1 MKTDKFVS
9 VIAPLYNDAKLIPG
23 FVKDVTEVLGNNFTN
38 YELVLVDDYSRDDTV
53 TQVTALLNQY
63 EGVRLIRLSREFGEE
78 IAITAGLDTVIGDFT
93 IVMHPATDPV
103 EKIPELVRQ
112 CSQGLD
118 VIYGVRNTPDEKSW
132 LSRKATSWFFWYCR
146 KVLKFELTEN
156 ATIFGCLSRQAVNAI
171 IRIKDSYRYF
181 RLLTTLIGYEQKPFY
196 YDAIHRGE
204 SSRPHSFLKS
214 LAEAL
219 RVIMEY
225 SVHPLRLACWLGI
238 IAAISNLVYIAYI
251 FAVYFFKE
259 DIMQGWTTLSLQNAA
274 QFFFIAVILTVISEY
289 TGRILNRLRN
299 RPLYYQREEK
309 NSSLMLIDR
318 ERRNIVE
325 ESKSTDLQQ

>member
-9 VIAPLYNDAKLIPG
+9 VVVPLYNDAELISD
-23 FVKDVTEVLGNNFTN
+23 FVKDTVDVLQLNFTN
-38 YELVLVDDYSRDDTV
+38 YELVLVDDYSSDDTV
-53 TQVTALLNQY
+53 VQITNLLDKY
-63 EGVRLIRLSREFGEE
+63 EGIRFLRLSREFGEE
-78 IAITAGLDTVIGDFT
+78 IAIAAGLDTVIGDFT
-93 IVMHPATDPV
+93 IVMNPETDPV
-103 EKIPELVRQ
+103 DKIPDLVQQ
-112 CSQGLD
+112 CSQGFD
-118 VIYGVRNTPDEKSW
+118 VIYGVRNTAEEKSW
-132 LSRKATSWFFWYCR
+132 VSRKATSWFFWYCR
-146 KVLKFELTEN
+146 KFLKFELTEN
-156 ATIFGCLSRQAVNAI
+156 ATTFGCLSRQAVNAI
-171 IRIKDSYRYF
+171 IKIKDSYRYF
-181 RLLTTLIGYEQKPFY
+181 RLLTSLIGYDQKPFY
-196 YDAIHRGE
+196 YDVVHRGK

-238 IAAISNLVYIAYI
+238 IAAVSNLIYIGYI
-251 FAVYFFKE
+251 FAVYFLKQ

-325 ESKSTDLQQ
+325 ESKPTDLR